1 MPPIKIPKPTQVSRF
16 FTTSALNLAK
26 KPSGKDQGSST
37 ATTLLGRTS
46 NKLSIGIV
54 GLANVGKSTFF
65 QSITKTNLG
74 NPNNYPFA
82 TIKPEESIYPV
93 PSQKLKD
100 LQKVFESDKALTS
113 YLKIVDIAGLVRNAS
128 KGEGLGNQFLAD
140 IQNTDGI
147 FHIVRGFDDEEVIHV
162 EVNVDPV
169 RDMEIVNDELILK
182 DLALIESAAAK
193 LTKSMKS
200 VSGEERKNAEFE
212 LAALEKFEELFYEH
226 NKGLINFVNE
236 LTDKEIEVVNKYH
249 FLTAKPTLYL
259 LNVSPEDFESNTN
272 KYYDSVSQWISE
284 NSPSSKLLMFSANH
298 EHALLDTNDESQI
311 INEMVTIM
319 KDELN
324 LISFYTCGPKEAR
337 EWNIRRLSNIKS
349 AAALIHTDL
358 AKGFLNVQ
366 VAKYEDLM
374 KMQPEETIKW
384 NKHGKDYEVK
394 DGDVIVI
401 KAIGAKTR

>member
-1 MPPIKIPKPTQVSRF
+1 MNVSKYTRRLF
-16 FTTSALNLAK
+16 SNTSLHFAK
-26 KPSGKDQGSST
+26 KPSNSATSQQSS
-37 ATTLLGRTS
+37 TTLLGRSS

-65 QSITKTNLG
+65 QAITKTNLG

-100 LQKVFESDKALTS
+100 LQKVFDSDKALTS

-140 IQNTDGI
+140 IQGTDGI

-162 EVNVDPV
+162 EEHVDPV

-182 DLALIESAAAK
+182 DLSLIESSLLK
-193 LTKSMKS
+193 LNKSLKS
-200 VSGEERKNAEFE
+200 VGGEDRKSVE
-212 LAALEKFEELFYEH
+212 LEIKALEKFEELFYEH
-226 NKGLINFVNE
+226 NKGLINFVQE
-236 LTDKEIEVVNKYH
+236 LTDKEIEVVNKHH

-259 LNVSPEDFESNTN
+259 LNVSPEDYEASTN
-272 KYYDSVSQWISE
+272 KYFSKVEQWIEE

-298 EHALLDTNDESQI
+298 EHALLDTQDESQI
-311 INEMVTIM
+311 INQMVSIM

-337 EWNIRRLSNIKS
+337 EWNIRKLSNIKTG
-349 AAALIHTDL
+349 AALIHTDL

-366 VAKYEDLM
+366 VAKYGDLM
-374 KMQPEETIKW
+374 KMGEDEEAPIKW
-384 NKHGKDYEVK
+384 NKHGKDYVIQ